1 MEGCKLLVLL
11 FEHKEK
17 ILFQKVVKRLF
28 MLMQLYQVIFFNLRV
43 KYIRKKGLNERVKHF
58 NTIFKE
64 WIRMVSVKVDE

>member
-11 FEHKEK
+11 FKDKEK
-17 ILFQKVVKRLF
+17 VLFQKVIKRLF

-43 KYIRKKGLNERVKHF
+43 KHIGKKGLNERVKHF
-58 NTIFKE
+58 NTIFRE